1 MQHTLFFAGDSKT
14 VDEAVKGD
22 EQIEGDHEEENGKM
36 LMFTY
41 CYLVYVAYATYL
53 VNVVYAV

>member
-36 LMFTY
+36 LMLF
-41 CYLVYVAYATYL
+41 
-53 VNVVYAV
+53 VVTLCM